1 MSRYYPNN
9 STSYLY
15 ARTHLQKDSI
25 LAFTFYPVT
34 APTKPEEYATADA
47 RYWSIC
53 LGSASDTRSY
63 YSICDRD
70 ARYEP
75 GKKTMF
81 FICLKNNPKLKEI
94 EEKVRKLNEEQGGFV
109 NLMVWDSEKK
119 SIDGK
124 PIGEYIALMY
134 RNILPNPD
142 CLYSM
147 VKMTPTAYKDERVNL
162 STMSP
167 TQKISWRI

>member
-1 MSRYYPNN
+1 M
-9 STSYLY
+9 
-15 ARTHLQKDSI
+15 
-25 LAFTFYPVT
+25 
-34 APTKPEEYATADA
+34 
-47 RYWSIC
+47 
-53 LGSASDTRSY
+53 
-63 YSICDRD
+63 
-70 ARYEP
+70 
-75 GKKTMF
+75 
-81 FICLKNNPKLKEI
+81 
-94 EEKVRKLNEEQGGFV
+94 RKLNEEQGGFV

-119 SIDGK
+119 NIDGK

-142 CLYSM
+142 CPYSM